1 VGQGRAR
8 GRASADRRA
17 RGVSDRGGERTDRAG
32 PAIGDLGADRWAR
45 ASGARARSVIRD
57 LGRAMKIRRRGSD
70 RGGLNGCG
78 RRCSSPRQW
87 GHRSWGRRELGWLQ
101 GHRSWAERERTPRR
115 IQWRG
120 KDHESAGREGRTA
133 ERRSRA
139 GRSNSGEESR
149 PRGGGLRRAKA
160 LANFSRDRGTLG
172 TNTGEL
178 DLAKSASHRV
188 STAVRRSRAP
198 AKSKLAEHKAQ

>member
-1 VGQGRAR
+1 M
-8 GRASADRRA
+8 
-17 RGVSDRGGERTDRAG
+17 
-32 PAIGDLGADRWAR
+32 

-57 LGRAMKIRRRGSD
+57 LGCAMKIRRKGSD
-70 RGGLNGCG
+70 RGGVNGCG
-78 RRCSSPRQW
+78 RRCSSLWQW
-87 GHRSWGRRELGWLQ
+87 GRRSWGRRELGWLW
-101 GHRSWAERERTPRR
+101 GRRSWEERERTPRR

-149 PRGGGLRRAKA
+149 SRGGGLRRAKA

-172 TNTGEL
+172 TNTREL
-178 DLAKSASHRV
+178 DRAKSAGHRA
-188 STAVRRSRAP
+188 STAVRRGQAP
-198 AKSKLAEHKAQ
+198 AKSKLAEHRAQ